1 MIVVT
6 HPSRIGVPEVVIDL
20 GTPGPHATDD
30 FGSRPCGMPA
40 GPRAWAALA
49 VAVLAG
55 VLAGAPA
62 DAVPRPR
69 IEVLSP
75 LSPNSMVLP
84 ADRYLIAAAGNEISA
99 YAPAGN
105 RLWGIQVPAAEYAL
119 PDGDRILVVRT
130 VGLLAES
137 YVDPDALNR
146 AYEANKGLVVL
157 EAATG
162 RQIWEQRGGVLTSSS
177 AMMTLVADRPDDR
190 RVLKGVATATGAVV
204 WEREIALDTRW
215 SAALDRNE
223 LVLTEASG
231 EVHQIRGDTGELILA
246 GRIPPGSHVLYA
258 HGNLLM
264 VAEPDRAVAYR
275 FGTSE
280 ILWSRPAGG
289 EEEMPWP
296 CEGGRLCVQPA
307 SGLVE
312 VDRATGRDLSVLARS
327 GPVEGASDVEPRGW
341 ITVGRIDEARRLLLR
356 AASNGAPAWLGVGT
370 PTGTVRPIAPIEATT
385 VVTQCEAV
393 DRWIACWDRNSGHR
407 LAILRAD
414 LDAYLAGLHLNP
426 TTTH

>member
-1 MIVVT
+1 
-6 HPSRIGVPEVVIDL
+6 VIDL

-30 FGSRPCGMPA
+30 FGPRRCDWPT

-69 IEVLSP
+69 IEILSP
-75 LSPNSMVLP
+75 LPPSSTVLP
-84 ADRYLIAAAGNEISA
+84 ADRYLLATAGNEISA
-99 YAPAGN
+99 YAPAGH
-105 RLWGIQVPAAEYAL
+105 RLWEIQVPAAEYAQ
-119 PDGDRILVVRT
+119 PDGDRILVVRA
-130 VGLLAES
+130 VGLTADS

-162 RQIWEQRGGVLTSSS
+162 RRIWEQRGGVLTSSS
-177 AMMTLVADRPDDR
+177 AMMTLVADRPDGR

-231 EVHQIRGDTGELILA
+231 EVHQIRGDTGELVLT

-264 VAEPDRAVAYR
+264 VAEPDRVVAYR

-280 ILWSRPAGG
+280 ILWSRGGG
-289 EEEMPWP
+289 EEEIPWP
-296 CEGGRLCVQPA
+296 CEGGRLCVQSV

-312 VDRATGRDLSVLARS
+312 VDRATGRDLSVLVLS
-327 GPVEGASDVEPRGW
+327 GPVEGAVDVEPRGW

-370 PTGTVRPIAPIEATT
+370 PTGTVRPITPIEATV
-385 VVTQCEAV
+385 VVTHCETV
-393 DRWIACWDRNSGHR
+393 DRWIACWDQDSGHR

-414 LDAYLAGLHLNP
+414 LDAYLAGLHLNSS
-426 TTTH
+426 TTN